1 MFVSKKIPEHER
13 EKTSVGLDRRVGG
26 PPKQDRPPSPAK
38 FEADMKDFEELVEF
52 AKKTIEDIA
61 ERYKN
66 KATGDAKI
74 IKTEDIVMDMRVRWK
89 CIIPTCFGYGSSPH
103 CPPNSPTYEEM
114 KEIVSQYKYAIMVK
128 YSPRVRTM
136 VMPRYGTEGIQVA
149 NEVGELVSMVEA
161 EAGYMGYYLA
171 MGFKGGPC
179 GFCGILNP
187 EYIADFML
195 GKDIPRCAVLEGKM
209 CNHYLQARPAL
220 EACSVDVFATAK
232 KVGWETPYIIMPE
245 HPKKSV
251 PFVSWHGIVLL
262 V

>member
-1 MFVSKKIPEHER
+1 MYVSKKIPEHER
-13 EKTSVGLDRRVGG
+13 EKSTVGLDRKGG
-26 PPKQDRPPSPAK
+26 TLSSQDRSPSPPK
-38 FEADMKDFEELVEF
+38 FEADEKDFEVLIEY

-61 ERYKN
+61 KRYKN

-114 KEIVSQYKYAIMVK
+114 KEIVSNYKYAIMVK
-128 YSPRVRTM
+128 YSPRIRTM
-136 VMPRYGTEGIQVA
+136 IMPRYAREGIQVA

-179 GFCGILNP
+179 GFCGILSP
-187 EYIADFML
+187 EYIADFVL
-195 GKDIPRCAVLEGKM
+195 GRDLPRCAVLEGKM
-209 CNHYLQARPAL
+209 CNHFLQARPAL

-232 KVGWETPYIIMPE
+232 KAGWDPPYIIMPE
-245 HPKKSV
+245 HPRKSV
-251 PFVSWHGIVLL
+251 PCVSWYGIVLL